1 MGAMKAIESQRYWS
15 EGCLHLPGLFPRDML
30 AMFYQQMRNDLVE
43 AHGSLSKFTAR
54 GPLISKD
61 AIEVYSM
68 QYAPMRAFLWGV
80 TPMIAAT
87 VEQTLLPTYAYLRI
101 YQQGDV
107 CRVHTDRQACEHSL
121 SLTIAYGENRPWALS
136 VGTDRIDE
144 PKPVAV
150 DDFEGAPFISIPMA
164 AGDGVLY
171 QGVHHRHGRIEPNP
185 NSWSAHLFM
194 HWIDAS
200 GRYCDEAFDRPTL
213 ERARSQHTG

>member
-1 MGAMKAIESQRYWS
+1 
-15 EGCLHLPGLFPRDML
+15 
-30 AMFYQQMRNDLVE
+30 
-43 AHGSLSKFTAR
+43 
-54 GPLISKD
+54 
-61 AIEVYSM
+61 
-68 QYAPMRAFLWGV
+68 
-80 TPMIAAT
+80 
-87 VEQTLLPTYAYLRI
+87 
-101 YQQGDV
+101 
-107 CRVHTDRQACEHSL
+107 
-121 SLTIAYGENRPWALS
+121 

-194 HWIDAS
+194 HWIDAN